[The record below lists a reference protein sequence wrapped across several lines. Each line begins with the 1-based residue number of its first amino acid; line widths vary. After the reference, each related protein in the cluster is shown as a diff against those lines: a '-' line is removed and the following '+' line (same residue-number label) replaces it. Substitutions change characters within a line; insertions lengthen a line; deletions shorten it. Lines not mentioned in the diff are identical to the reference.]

1 MLIIENGFQL
11 YTRMIFT
18 EKKIAARLK
27 QNGYKLTPQRRAI
40 LSVIAISHEHL
51 TPGVIYEKV
60 RQECPG
66 IGLVTIYRTLEI
78 LTGLGLICEM
88 HTGSSC
94 RSYAMRRPL
103 GHHHHLIC
111 ADCGEVID
119 FTDCDLSE
127 LEQRLSRE
135 TGFKIREH
143 LLEFLGQ
150 CQNCQ
155 RASPV

>member
-1 MLIIENGFQL
+1 MLRIENNFQL
-11 YTRMIFT
+11 YIRMRFT
-18 EKKIAARLK
+18 EKKIVARLR

-51 TPGVIYEKV
+51 TPGAIYEKV
-60 RQECPG
+60 GQEYPG

-78 LTGLGLICEM
+78 LIKLGLICEM

-94 RSYAMRRPL
+94 RSYSMRRPL
-103 GHHHHLIC
+103 EHHHHLIC
-111 ADCGEVID
+111 ADCGAVID
-119 FTDCDLSE
+119 FTDCDLGK
-127 LEQRLSRE
+127 LAQRLSRE

-155 RASPV
+155 GVSQV